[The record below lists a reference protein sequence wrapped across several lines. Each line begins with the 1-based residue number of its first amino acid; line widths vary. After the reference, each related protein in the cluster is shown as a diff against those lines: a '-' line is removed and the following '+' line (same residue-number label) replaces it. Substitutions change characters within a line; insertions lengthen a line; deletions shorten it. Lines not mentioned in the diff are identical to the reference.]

1 MLGNADQNISGGRA
15 GTVQQQ
21 AGKMSNPI
29 GGSTAETAAQE
40 DEMAAVAPRVIRTS
54 YNRGSRIE
62 TNRTSQGP
70 PAIVNTAGAQGVADM
85 VPVKMFADADAMR
98 ERIHEN
104 IDKKDYDVS
113 DFYYETGCAQAI
125 ARSGKFG
132 TLTLAIIGI
141 NAVWIGLDAEC
152 NDPTAEG
159 DIPGCPVQPSDKDF
173 WSAGEQVFCGFFT
186 FELLVRFGAFQNK
199 LSALRDNWFKFDS
212 ILVFFMVVETWIVPL
227 ILGGDTDALSD
238 MALLRM
244 LRLLRLTR
252 MVRLMR
258 SVPELVTLLK
268 GMVIAAKS
276 VSYTLLLLLIFMYI
290 FSIIFKSELEE
301 SESLKDYFDSI
312 PRSMWT
318 LLLAGCLLDDIS
330 KVGNAL
336 IRESV
341 LMAAA
346 FIMFVLLSSLMVLN
360 MLIGVLCAVVTAV
373 AAAEKEKALVNYVK
387 SKLIN
392 VLQTLD
398 EDQNGTISKKEFD
411 QLVHIPQA
419 VQALDELG
427 VDVPNLVSLSDHLFE
442 GEDMDNM
449 SSGTNTQKVSRVKG
463 GMDDDR
469 DAVAKQREF
478 EDEDVDG
485 KEETKADDEDDDGP
499 SMTFADFLE
508 MVIRLRSE
516 NTPSVADIVELRKL
530 IFKGQRQVA
539 RRLNH
544 IEKGQLELE
553 RNIRMICEQ
562 LDSAQMLSQEIRNG
576 NRPKQV
582 QAKYGAAGAKA
593 QQFIAE
599 DTDPQSGDEPMH
611 LQGSLAQPAGQ
622 RHEL

>member
-1 MLGNADQNISGGRA
+1 MSDANAETNKTAEPRRVSKTGSLRER
-15 GTVQQQ
+15 
-21 AGKMSNPI
+21 K
-29 GGSTAETAAQE
+29 STASGEGNEETSQKN
-40 DEMAAVAPRVIRTS
+40 VVRTS

-62 TNRTSQGP
+62 TNRPSQQLP
-70 PAIVNTAGAQGVADM
+70 TIVNTAGATGVADM

-113 DFYYETGCAQAI
+113 DYYYESGCAQAI
-125 ARSGKFG
+125 ARSAKFG

-159 DIPGCPVQPSDKDF
+159 DISGCPVQPDDKDF
-173 WSAGEQVFCGFFT
+173 WKVGEHMFCGFFT
-186 FELLVRFGAFQNK
+186 FELLVRFGAFARK
-199 LSALRDNWFKFDS
+199 IDALKDHWFKFDS
-212 ILVFFMVVETWIVPL
+212 ILVFFMVVETWLVPL
-227 ILGGDTDALSD
+227 IVGGETDALQD
-238 MALLRM
+238 VALLRM

-290 FSIIFKSELEE
+290 FSIIFKSELEDNKT
-301 SESLKDYFDSI
+301 LKQDFSSI
-312 PRSMWT
+312 GKAMWT
-318 LLLAGCLLDDIS
+318 LLLAGCLVDDTSIIAN
-330 KVGNAL
+330 KVL
-336 IRESV
+336 RESYP
-341 LMAAA
+341 MACA
-346 FIMFVLLSSLMVLN
+346 FIFFVLLSSLMVLN

-387 SKLIN
+387 SKLIT

-442 GEDMDNM
+442 GEEMDEPKQVHQ
-449 SSGTNTQKVSRVKG
+449 TRQASRVKG
-463 GMDDDR
+463 QAD
-469 DAVAKQREF
+469 
-478 EDEDVDG
+478 EDELAGIPRLESDDIDSHAQRDS
-485 KEETKADDEDDDGP
+485 KAEEEEDDGP
-499 SMTFADFLE
+499 SMSFADFLE

-576 NRPKQV
+576 THPKQV
-582 QAKYGAAGAKA
+582 EARYRHSDVNWPKT
-593 QQFIAE
+593 QQLISE
-599 DTDPQSGDEPMH
+599 DTDPISGDERLH
-611 LQGSLAQPAGQ
+611 VQGHAHSLAQPPGQ